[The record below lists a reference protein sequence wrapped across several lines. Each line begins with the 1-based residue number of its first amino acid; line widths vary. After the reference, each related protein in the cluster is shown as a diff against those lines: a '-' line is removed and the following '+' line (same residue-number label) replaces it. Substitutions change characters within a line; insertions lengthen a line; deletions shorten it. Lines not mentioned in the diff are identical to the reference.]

1 MIDNDNET
9 WRDWP
14 ETDLSV
20 NMEDYATYEYIII
33 WWRWYAVDDDA
44 NILRLQNSE
53 NEDLFR
59 WLDL

>member
-1 MIDNDNET
+1 MINDDYET

-14 ETDLSV
+14 ETDLSN
-20 NMEDYATYEYIII
+20 NMEDYANYEYVMI
-33 WWRWYAVDDDA
+33 WLQWYAVDDDA
-44 NILRLQNSE
+44 NVIKSQKNE